1 METVPGVGSAGRP
14 AHGRASERAMTTS
27 VVTHGTSGFGEAQ
40 PRRRGCPQRTS
51 PLNERTDPNDIEPL
65 LKNAYS
71 WPVLHYAGRHETI
84 WLGRTVGE
92 ATPPGDGAAAR
103 RPTISGGRPEG
114 WRRPELGRS
123 VAPGVSPRPADRV
136 TRAADSRPPA
146 TIDEGAADTPSA
158 ATPARRAGRWAHDGV
173 VDPQAHCHPDL
184 DAVRRPLQPRRC
196 VEAVAA
202 GSGLELAET
211 RTARPPAR
219 RSGHRTLEDAR
230 VAPDKKTPRDVGP
243 TSCFSMKA
251 AFC

>member
-1 METVPGVGSAGRP
+1 MRSPGGN
-14 AHGRASERAMTTS
+14 
-27 VVTHGTSGFGEAQ
+27 F
-40 PRRRGCPQRTS
+40 RGPGIR
-51 PLNERTDPNDIEPL
+51 LLDIEPL

-123 VAPGVSPRPADRV
+123 VAPGVSPRPADWV

-158 ATPARRAGRWAHDGV
+158 ATPARRAGRWAHDRV
-173 VDPQAHCHPDL
+173 VDSQAHCHPDL